1 MSQTVQGQESY
12 ASLRARREP
21 NALLVQAVGLL
32 PVRNGRALDIGAG
45 PLNDS
50 LFLLRAGLSVDA
62 VDSDPHTLSLA
73 SELSN
78 PRLNVVRADIRD
90 VRIVPDAFSLVVAIH
105 VLPFLPRADLLRTL
119 PAIIEG
125 LSEGGILCC
134 TFLGPDDS
142 WAQRRP
148 HMTFLSRSEVSGLLS
163 QLQPVVFSEQ
173 KYQGANAKD
182 EPKRWHVFRGIF
194 RK

>member
-1 MSQTVQGQESY
+1 
-12 ASLRARREP
+12 
-21 NALLVQAVGLL
+21 VGLL

-142 WAQRRP
+142 WAQLRP

>member
-1 MSQTVQGQESY
+1 LENAESY

-50 LFLLRAGLSVDA
+50 LFLLRAGLSVEA

-73 SELSN
+73 SELN
-78 PRLNVVRADIRD
+78 DPRLTVVPADIRE
-90 VRIVPDAFSLVVAIH
+90 VRITPNAFSLVVAIH

-119 PAIIEG
+119 PAIIDG

-163 QLQPVVFSEQ
+163 GLQPIVFAER
-173 KYQGANAKD
+173 KYQGVNAKG
-182 EPKRWHVFRGIF
+182 EPKRWHVFRGIL